1 MNHVWVT
8 VFYFLQ
14 PFVSNAYRTN
24 NSKKQIQ
31 HELSIVHYFKNLQ
44 KKRKHIY
51 KFEKKREENNFS
63 VAKNATSLTYNYT
76 NFVNNVKNNNSRVN
90 KLLRNG

>member
-1 MNHVWVT
+1 MHIE
-8 VFYFLQ
+8 Q
-14 PFVSNAYRTN
+14 IIQ
-24 NSKKQIQ
+24 NSKFSMNSLLFITLKTC
-31 HELSIVHYFKNLQ
+31 K

-51 KFEKKREENNFS
+51 KFEKKREENKFS

-76 NFVNNVKNNNSRVN
+76 NFVNNVRNNNSRVN